1 MQREEK
7 QLDATLEAT
16 IMRVNDL
23 KTSIASMIFKL
34 EHEYE
39 TLNWPNFLDNF
50 ALISGHLTSLSKI
63 LSHDKAPN
71 LRNLTVLPL
80 RLNPEKDEELLRLTE
95 GRIPTFAHDSVP
107 DYLRTKLEPQVEQK
121 MMQLEAKAA
130 NLNHEASHFLIKH
143 LSYTVHL
150 ANGTHKNILLFRFH
164 MNFCGFQ
171 KQVTQYTKVISHV
184 WDIANKAREEWESEA
199 GSRATQAQTSSA
211 ADTHALVAAVG
222 MGKGLKSDSVPMVQ
236 SNVNP
241 VPSGMMVGRP
251 ANQQQSGGQ
260 GPLGNTQMGQMNK
273 APSAIKTNIK
283 AASQIH
289 PYGR

>member
-7 QLDATLEAT
+7 QLDSALEAI

-23 KTSIASMIFKL
+23 KTAIAAMIFKL

-50 ALISGHLTSLSKI
+50 ALFQGILSKI
-63 LSHDKAPN
+63 LGHDKAPN

-80 RLNPEKDEELLRLTE
+80 RLSPEKDDELLRLTE
-95 GRIPTFAHDSVP
+95 GRIPTFAHDLVP
-107 DYLRTKLEPQVEQK
+107 DYLRTKVEPQAEQK
-121 MMQLEAKAA
+121 MIQLEAKAA
-130 NLNHEASHFLIKH
+130 NLNYETSH
-143 LSYTVHL
+143 
-150 ANGTHKNILLFRFH
+150 
-164 MNFCGFQ
+164 
-171 KQVTQYTKVISHV
+171 YTKVINHV

-199 GSRATQAQTSSA
+199 GSRATQAQTSST

-222 MGKGLKSDSVPMVQ
+222 M
-236 SNVNP
+236 VNS

-251 ANQQQSGGQ
+251 GNQQQTPGQ
-260 GPLGNTQMGQMNK
+260 GSLGNPPMGQMNK

-289 PYGR
+289 PYR

>member
-7 QLDATLEAT
+7 QLDSALEA
-16 IMRVNDL
+16 IILRINDL

-63 LSHDKAPN
+63 LGHDKAPN

-80 RLNPEKDEELLRLTE
+80 RLCPEKDEELYRLTE
-95 GRIPTFAHDSVP
+95 GRISTFAHDLVP
-107 DYLRTKLEPQVEQK
+107 DYLRTKVEPQAEQK
-121 MMQLEAKAA
+121 MIQLEAKAA
-130 NLNHEASHFLIKH
+130 NLNYETSH
-143 LSYTVHL
+143 
-150 ANGTHKNILLFRFH
+150 
-164 MNFCGFQ
+164 
-171 KQVTQYTKVISHV
+171 KQVAQYTKVISHI

-199 GSRATQAQTSSA
+199 GSRATQAQTSST

-222 MGKGLKSDSVPMVQ
+222 MGKSLKSDTVQMVQ
-236 SNVNP
+236 SGVNS

-251 ANQQQSGGQ
+251 GSQQQASGQ
-260 GPLGNTQMGQMNK
+260 GSLGNPPMGQMNK

-289 PYGR
+289 PYRT

>member
-7 QLDATLEAT
+7 QLDAALEAI

-107 DYLRTKLEPQVEQK
+107 DYLRTKLEPQ
-121 MMQLEAKAA
+121 
-130 NLNHEASHFLIKH
+130 
-143 LSYTVHL
+143 
-150 ANGTHKNILLFRFH
+150 
-164 MNFCGFQ
+164 

-222 MGKGLKSDSVPMVQ
+222 MGKGLKSDTVPMVQ

-273 APSAIKTNIK
+273 APSAIKSNIK

-289 PYGR
+289 PY

>member
-7 QLDATLEAT
+7 QLDSALEAI

-23 KTSIASMIFKL
+23 KTAIAAMIFKL

-63 LSHDKAPN
+63 LGHDKAPN

-80 RLNPEKDEELLRLTE
+80 RLSPEKDEELLRLTE
-95 GRIPTFAHDSVP
+95 GRIPTFAHDLVP
-107 DYLRTKLEPQVEQK
+107 DYLRTKVEPQAEQK

-130 NLNHEASHFLIKH
+130 NLNYETSHVRK
-143 LSYTVHL
+143 
-150 ANGTHKNILLFRFH
+150 ILLIMH
-164 MNFCGFQ
+164 KLHNFQ
-171 KQVTQYTKVISHV
+171 KQVAQYTKVINHV

-199 GSRATQAQTSSA
+199 GSRATQAQTSST

-222 MGKGLKSDSVPMVQ
+222 MGKGLKSDSVQMVQ
-236 SNVNP
+236 SGVNS

-251 ANQQQSGGQ
+251 GNQQQTSGQ
-260 GPLGNTQMGQMNK
+260 GSLGNQSMGQMSK

-289 PYGR
+289 PYR

>member
-1 MQREEK
+1 M
-7 QLDATLEAT
+7 DAALEAI

-23 KTSIASMIFKL
+23 KTAIAGMIFKL

-63 LSHDKAPN
+63 LSNDKAPN

-80 RLNPEKDEELLRLTE
+80 LLSPEKDEDLMRLTE
-95 GRIPTFAHDSVP
+95 GRISTFAHDLVP
-107 DYLRTKLEPQVEQK
+107 DYLRTKPEPQAEQK
-121 MMQLEAKAA
+121 MVQLETKAA
-130 NLNHEASHFLIKH
+130 NLNYDTSH
-143 LSYTVHL
+143 
-150 ANGTHKNILLFRFH
+150 
-164 MNFCGFQ
+164 
-171 KQVTQYTKVISHV
+171 KQVAQYTKVISHV
-184 WDIANKAREEWESEA
+184 WDIASKAREEWEGEA
-199 GSRATQAQTSSA
+199 GSRTAQAQTSSA

-222 MGKGLKSDSVPMVQ
+222 MGKGLKSDNVQMVQ
-236 SNVNP
+236 SGVNP
-241 VPSGMMVGRP
+241 VSSGMMVGRP
-251 ANQQQSGGQ
+251 GNQPQNPG
-260 GPLGNTQMGQMNK
+260 QMGK

>member
-7 QLDATLEAT
+7 QLDSALEAI

-23 KTSIASMIFKL
+23 KNAIAAMIFKL

-80 RLNPEKDEELLRLTE
+80 RLSPEKDEELLRLTE
-95 GRIPTFAHDSVP
+95 GRIPTFAYDLVP
-107 DYLRTKLEPQVEQK
+107 DYLRTKLEPQAEQK
-121 MMQLEAKAA
+121 MMQLETKAA
-130 NLNHEASHFLIKH
+130 NLNYDTSH
-143 LSYTVHL
+143 
-150 ANGTHKNILLFRFH
+150 
-164 MNFCGFQ
+164 
-171 KQVTQYTKVISHV
+171 KQVSQYTKVISHV
-184 WDIANKAREEWESEA
+184 WDIINKARQEWESEA
-199 GSRATQAQTSSA
+199 GSRATQAQTSIP

-222 MGKGLKSDSVPMVQ
+222 MGKGLKSDTVQMVQ
-236 SNVNP
+236 SGVSS

-251 ANQQQSGGQ
+251 GSQQQTGPGQ
-260 GPLGNTQMGQMNK
+260 GPMGNAPMGQMNK

-289 PYGR
+289 PYVR

>member
-7 QLDATLEAT
+7 QLDSALEAI

-23 KTSIASMIFKL
+23 KSAIASMIFKV

-63 LSHDKAPN
+63 LSNEKAPN

-80 RLNPEKDEELLRLTE
+80 HLSPEKDEELLRMTE
-95 GRIPTFAHDSVP
+95 GRISTFAHDLVP
-107 DYLRTKLEPQVEQK
+107 DYLRTKPDPLVESK
-121 MMQLEAKAA
+121 MLAYEAKVA
-130 NLNHEASHFLIKH
+130 NLTYDASHD
-143 LSYTVHL
+143 YNV
-150 ANGTHKNILLFRFH
+150 A
-164 MNFCGFQ
+164 
-171 KQVTQYTKVISHV
+171 QYNKVINHV
-184 WDIANKAREEWESEA
+184 WDIANKAREEWESET
-199 GSRATQAQTSSA
+199 GSRTTQTQTSSS
-211 ADTHALVAAVG
+211 ADTHLLVYAVG
-222 MGKGLKSDSVPMVQ
+222 NGKGLKSDAAQMVQ
-236 SNVNP
+236 PGVNQ
-241 VPSGMMVGRP
+241 VGGNMMVGRP
-251 ANQQQSGGQ
+251 GGQPQQPGQ
-260 GPLGNTQMGQMNK
+260 GPMVGQMGK

>member
-7 QLDATLEAT
+7 QLDSALEAI

-23 KTSIASMIFKL
+23 KTAIAAMIFKI

-63 LSHDKAPN
+63 LAHDKAPN

-80 RLNPEKDEELLRLTE
+80 RLSPEKDEELLRLTE
-95 GRIPTFAHDSVP
+95 GRIPTFAHDLVP
-107 DYLRTKLEPQVEQK
+107 DYLRTKLEPQAEQK

-130 NLNHEASHFLIKH
+130 NVNIETSHD
-143 LSYTVHL
+143 Y
-150 ANGTHKNILLFRFH
+150 N
-164 MNFCGFQ
+164 
-171 KQVTQYTKVISHV
+171 KQLTQYTKVIGHV

-199 GSRATQAQTSSA
+199 GARATQAQTSSA
-211 ADTHALVAAVG
+211 ADTHALLAAVG
-222 MGKGLKSDSVPMVQ
+222 MGKGLKSDSIQMVQ
-236 SNVNP
+236 SGVNS
-241 VPSGMMVGRP
+241 VNNSMMVGRP
-251 ANQQQSGGQ
+251 GNQQQTPGQ
-260 GPLGNTQMGQMNK
+260 GPMGNPQMGQMNK

-289 PYGR
+289 PYR

>member
-7 QLDATLEAT
+7 QLDSALEAI

-23 KTSIASMIFKL
+23 KTAIAAMIFKV

-63 LSHDKAPN
+63 LGHDKAPN

-80 RLNPEKDEELLRLTE
+80 RLSPEKDEELLRLTE
-95 GRIPTFAHDSVP
+95 NRIPTFAHDLVP
-107 DYLRTKLEPQVEQK
+107 DYLRTKLEPQAEQK

-130 NLNHEASHFLIKH
+130 NVNIDTSHKQ
-143 LSYTVHL
+143 L
-150 ANGTHKNILLFRFH
+150 A
-164 MNFCGFQ
+164 
-171 KQVTQYTKVISHV
+171 QYTKVISHV
-184 WDIANKAREEWESEA
+184 WDIMNKIRDEWESDV
-199 GSRATQAQTSSA
+199 STKATQTQTSSA
-211 ADTHALVAAVG
+211 ADTHALLAAVG
-222 MGKGLKSDSVPMVQ
+222 MGKGLKSDSIQMVQ
-236 SNVNP
+236 SGVNP
-241 VPSGMMVGRP
+241 VTNSMMVGRP
-251 ANQQQSGGQ
+251 GNQQQTTGQ
-260 GPLGNTQMGQMNK
+260 GLGNPPMGQMNK

-289 PYGR
+289 PYR

>member
-7 QLDATLEAT
+7 QLDSALEAI

-23 KTSIASMIFKL
+23 KNAIAAMIFKL

-63 LSHDKAPN
+63 LGHDKAPN

-80 RLNPEKDEELLRLTE
+80 RLSPEKDEDLLRLTE
-95 GRIPTFAHDSVP
+95 GRIPTFAHDLVP
-107 DYLRTKLEPQVEQK
+107 DYLRTKLEPQAEQK
-121 MMQLEAKAA
+121 MMQLESKAA
-130 NLNHEASHFLIKH
+130 NLNFETSH
-143 LSYTVHL
+143 
-150 ANGTHKNILLFRFH
+150 
-164 MNFCGFQ
+164 
-171 KQVTQYTKVISHV
+171 KQVAQYTKVISHV
-184 WDIANKAREEWESEA
+184 WDIVNKAREEWESEA

-211 ADTHALVAAVG
+211 ADTHTLVAAVG
-222 MGKGLKSDSVPMVQ
+222 MGKGLKSDSVQMVQ
-236 SNVNP
+236 SGVNP

-251 ANQQQSGGQ
+251 GNQQQTPGQ
-260 GPLGNTQMGQMNK
+260 GPLGNSPMGQMSK

-289 PYGR
+289 PYR

>member
-7 QLDATLEAT
+7 QLDSALEAI

-23 KTSIASMIFKL
+23 KTSIAAMIFKL

-39 TLNWPNFLDNF
+39 TLNWKNFLDNF

-63 LSHDKAPN
+63 LGHDKAPN

-80 RLNPEKDEELLRLTE
+80 RLSPEKDEELLRLTE
-95 GRIPTFAHDSVP
+95 GRIPTFAHDLVP
-107 DYLRTKLEPQVEQK
+107 DYLRTKLEPQAEQK

-130 NLNHEASHFLIKH
+130 TVNMDTSH
-143 LSYTVHL
+143 
-150 ANGTHKNILLFRFH
+150 
-164 MNFCGFQ
+164 
-171 KQVTQYTKVISHV
+171 KQLTQYTKVISHV

-199 GSRATQAQTSSA
+199 GARATQPPSSNT
-211 ADTHALVAAVG
+211 ADTHALLAAVYL
-222 MGKGLKSDSVPMVQ
+222 GKGLKTDSMQMVQ
-236 SNVNP
+236 SGVNP
-241 VPSGMMVGRP
+241 VTNSMMVGRP
-251 ANQQQSGGQ
+251 GTQQQTPGQ
-260 GPLGNTQMGQMNK
+260 GPMGNPPMGQMNK

-289 PYGR
+289 PYR

>member
-7 QLDATLEAT
+7 QLDSALEAI
-16 IMRVNDL
+16 IMRINDL
-23 KTSIASMIFKL
+23 KTAIAAMIFKL

-63 LSHDKAPN
+63 LGHDKPPN

-80 RLNPEKDEELLRLTE
+80 RLCPEKDEELLRLTE
-95 GRIPTFAHDSVP
+95 GRISTFAHDLVP
-107 DYLRTKLEPQVEQK
+107 DYLRTKVEPQAEQK
-121 MMQLEAKAA
+121 MIQLEAKAA
-130 NLNHEASHFLIKH
+130 NLNYETSH
-143 LSYTVHL
+143 
-150 ANGTHKNILLFRFH
+150 
-164 MNFCGFQ
+164 
-171 KQVTQYTKVISHV
+171 KQVAQYTKVISHI

-199 GSRATQAQTSSA
+199 GSRGTQAQTSST

-222 MGKGLKSDSVPMVQ
+222 MGKGLKSG
-236 SNVNP
+236 VNS

-251 ANQQQSGGQ
+251 GSQQSPGQ
-260 GPLGNTQMGQMNK
+260 GSLGNPSLGQMSK
-273 APSAIKTNIK
+273 APSTIKTNIK

-289 PYGR
+289 PYR

>member
-7 QLDATLEAT
+7 QLDSALEAI

-23 KTSIASMIFKL
+23 KTAIAAMIFKL

-50 ALISGHLTSLSKI
+50 ALISGHFSSLSKI

-80 RLNPEKDEELLRLTE
+80 RLSPEKDEELLRLTE
-95 GRIPTFAHDSVP
+95 GRIPTFAHDLVP
-107 DYLRTKLEPQVEQK
+107 DYLRTKLEPQAEQK

-130 NLNHEASHFLIKH
+130 NVNIDTSH
-143 LSYTVHL
+143 
-150 ANGTHKNILLFRFH
+150 
-164 MNFCGFQ
+164 
-171 KQVTQYTKVISHV
+171 KQLTQYTKVINHV
-184 WDIANKAREEWESEA
+184 LEITSKAREEWESEA
-199 GSRATQAQTSSA
+199 GARATQAQTYST
-211 ADTHALVAAVG
+211 ADTHTLLGAVYA
-222 MGKGLKSDSVPMVQ
+222 GKGLKTDSIQMVQ
-236 SNVNP
+236 SGVSP
-241 VPSGMMVGRP
+241 VPNSMMVGRP
-251 ANQQQSGGQ
+251 GNQQQTPG
-260 GPLGNTQMGQMNK
+260 LGNPPMGQMNK

-289 PYGR
+289 PYR

>member
-7 QLDATLEAT
+7 QLDSALEAI

-23 KTSIASMIFKL
+23 KTAIAAMIFKL

-63 LSHDKAPN
+63 FGHDKAPN

-80 RLNPEKDEELLRLTE
+80 RLSPEKDEELLRLTE
-95 GRIPTFAHDSVP
+95 GRIPTFAHDLVP
-107 DYLRTKLEPQVEQK
+107 DYLRTKVEPQAEQK
-121 MMQLEAKAA
+121 MMQLETKAA
-130 NLNHEASHFLIKH
+130 NTSTEMSH
-143 LSYTVHL
+143 
-150 ANGTHKNILLFRFH
+150 
-164 MNFCGFQ
+164 
-171 KQVTQYTKVISHV
+171 KQMSQYTKVINNV

-199 GSRATQAQTSSA
+199 GSRATQAQTSST

-222 MGKGLKSDSVPMVQ
+222 MGKGLKSDSVQMVQ
-236 SNVNP
+236 SGVNS

-251 ANQQQSGGQ
+251 GNQQQAPGQ
-260 GPLGNTQMGQMNK
+260 GSLGNPSMGQMSK

-289 PYGR
+289 PYR

>member
-7 QLDATLEAT
+7 QLDSALEAI

-23 KTSIASMIFKL
+23 KTAIAAMIFKL

-63 LSHDKAPN
+63 LGPDKAPN

-80 RLNPEKDEELLRLTE
+80 RLSPEKDEELLRLTE
-95 GRIPTFAHDSVP
+95 GRISTFAHDLVP
-107 DYLRTKLEPQVEQK
+107 DYLRTKVEPQAEQK

-130 NLNHEASHFLIKH
+130 NLNYETSH
-143 LSYTVHL
+143 
-150 ANGTHKNILLFRFH
+150 
-164 MNFCGFQ
+164 
-171 KQVTQYTKVISHV
+171 KQVAQYMKVINHI

-199 GSRATQAQTSSA
+199 GSRTTQTQTSST

-222 MGKGLKSDSVPMVQ
+222 MGKGLKSDTVQMVQ
-236 SNVNP
+236 SGVNS

-251 ANQQQSGGQ
+251 GNQQQAPGQ
-260 GPLGNTQMGQMNK
+260 GSLGNPSMGQMSK

-289 PYGR
+289 PYR

>member
-7 QLDATLEAT
+7 QLDSALEANL
-16 IMRVNDL
+16 MRVNDL
-23 KTSIASMIFKL
+23 KAAIAAMIFKI

-39 TLNWPNFLDNF
+39 SMSWPNFLDNF

-63 LSHDKAPN
+63 LSHEKAPN
-71 LRNLTVLPL
+71 LRSLAVLPL
-80 RLNPEKDEELLRLTE
+80 LLSPEKDEDLMRLTE
-95 GRIPTFAHDSVP
+95 GRISTFAHDLVP
-107 DYLRTKLEPQVEQK
+107 DYLRTKPEPQAEQK
-121 MMQLEAKAA
+121 MMQLEIKAG
-130 NLNHEASHFLIKH
+130 N
-143 LSYTVHL
+143 LSYDTSL
-150 ANGTHKNILLFRFH
+150 
-164 MNFCGFQ
+164 
-171 KQVTQYTKVISHV
+171 KQVAQYTKVIGHV

-222 MGKGLKSDSVPMVQ
+222 MGKGLKMVQ
-236 SNVNP
+236 SGVNQ
-241 VPSGMMVGRP
+241 VSSGMIVGRP
-251 ANQQQSGGQ
+251 GSQPQPSGQ
-260 GPLGNTQMGQMNK
+260 GQMGNPQMGQMGK

>member
-7 QLDATLEAT
+7 QLDSALEAI

-23 KTSIASMIFKL
+23 KTAIAAMIFKL

-63 LSHDKAPN
+63 LGHDKAPN

-80 RLNPEKDEELLRLTE
+80 RLSPEKDEELLRLTE
-95 GRIPTFAHDSVP
+95 GRIPTFAHDLVP
-107 DYLRTKLEPQVEQK
+107 DYLRTKVEPQAEQK

-130 NLNHEASHFLIKH
+130 NLNYETSHVRKILFIM
-143 LSYTVHL
+143 LSTYKMEL
-150 ANGTHKNILLFRFH
+150 NISKFKLNIL
-164 MNFCGFQ
+164 
-171 KQVTQYTKVISHV
+171 KQVAQYTKVINHV

-199 GSRATQAQTSSA
+199 GSRATQAQTSST

-222 MGKGLKSDSVPMVQ
+222 MGKGLKSDSVQMVQ
-236 SNVNP
+236 SGVNS

-251 ANQQQSGGQ
+251 GNQQQTSGQ
-260 GPLGNTQMGQMNK
+260 GSLGNQSMGQMSK

-289 PYGR
+289 PYR